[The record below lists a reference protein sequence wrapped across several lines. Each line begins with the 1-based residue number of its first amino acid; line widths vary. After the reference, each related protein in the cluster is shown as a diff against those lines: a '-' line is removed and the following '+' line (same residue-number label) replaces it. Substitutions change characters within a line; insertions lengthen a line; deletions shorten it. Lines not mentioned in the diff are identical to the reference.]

1 MQEDPDS
8 TSLIGKIA
16 ARWVAMSQCFGWATS
31 EVLQVH
37 AAPVRTVPRSILQNP
52 YLQNAQQMRG
62 LEMENAVISDHP
74 FVGQYCTA
82 HTYAFHVR
90 EICCCPQ
97 LPAPAGLPP
106 TGTVPYCWCKLV
118 ATSDRCPSRDGGR
131 HGRRTVALSQFGV
144 CTTSHTTANAK
155 PFALRTW
162 HAPAR
167 PAWVWHHNNA
177 VESL

>member
-1 MQEDPDS
+1 
-8 TSLIGKIA
+8 
-16 ARWVAMSQCFGWATS
+16 
-31 EVLQVH
+31 
-37 AAPVRTVPRSILQNP
+37 
-52 YLQNAQQMRG
+52 
-62 LEMENAVISDHP
+62 MENAVISDHP

-155 PFALRTW
+155 PFALRT
-162 HAPAR
+162 HQHAR
-167 PAWVWHHNNA
+167 PGYGIIIMPLKVCSWQNHRHRRKPLQLFYSGLMNDTTGFLSNGIYKYRRTIQYSCSIDLLLGVLSYSQYFTF
-177 VESL
+177 EKIFRQ